1 MTARRGPQGDT
12 EAVLLDI
19 GEGVGALILYTRP
32 ELRGMEIEV
41 SPIDLDS
48 PRTHTE
54 ILERCINGQLVFAG
68 VFPKLP
74 AGRYRIWTDNPTL
87 PAAVR
92 IESGQVAE
100 IDWR

>member
-1 MTARRGPQGDT
+1 MTPRRGPQGDT

-19 GEGVGALILYTRP
+19 GDGVGALILYTRP
-32 ELRGMEIEV
+32 ELRGIEIEV
-41 SPIDLDS
+41 TPTDVDS
-48 PRTHTE
+48 QRTHTE
-54 ILERCINGQLVFAG
+54 ILERRINGQVVFAG

-74 AGRYRIWTDNPTL
+74 AGHYRIWTDNPSL
-87 PAAVR
+87 PAAVS

>member
-32 ELRGMEIEV
+32 ELRGTEIEV
-41 SPIDLDS
+41 SPTNVDS
-48 PRTHTE
+48 HRTHTE
-54 ILERCINGQLVFAG
+54 ILERRLDGRVVFAG

-74 AGRYRIWTDNPTL
+74 AGHYRIWTDNPSL